1 MRHEEAV
8 VTMAIM
14 LAHGMVRMA
23 DETQYEIRIEP
34 VSTYVAE
41 QSDPSRDQFVFSY
54 TIRITNVGTVAARL
68 VSRHWIITDGEHRVQ
83 EVRGAGV
90 IGQQPRLAP
99 GESFEYTSGAS
110 QTTPVGTKRGSY
122 QMVAEDG
129 REFDAAIPPF
139 TLSVPRTLH

>member
-1 MRHEEAV
+1 
-8 VTMAIM
+8 
-14 LAHGMVRMA
+14 MA

-54 TIRITNVGTVAARL
+54 TIRITNVGTVAAKL
-68 VSRHWIITDGEHRVQ
+68 LSRHWIITDGEHRVQ

-90 IGQQPRLAP
+90 IGQQPDLAP

-110 QTTPVGTKRGSY
+110 LTTPVGTMRGSY

>member
-1 MRHEEAV
+1 
-8 VTMAIM
+8 MAIM

-54 TIRITNVGTVAARL
+54 TIRITNVGTVAAKL
-68 VSRHWIITDGEHRVQ
+68 VSRHWIITDSEHRVQ

-110 QTTPVGTKRGSY
+110 LNTPVGTMRGSY

-129 REFDAAIPPF
+129 REFDATIPPF

>member
-1 MRHEEAV
+1 
-8 VTMAIM
+8 
-14 LAHGMVRMA
+14 MA

-110 QTTPVGTKRGSY
+110 LTTPVGTMRGSY
-122 QMVAEDG
+122 QMLAEDG
-129 REFDAAIPPF
+129 REFDATIPPF

>member
-1 MRHEEAV
+1 
-8 VTMAIM
+8 MAIM

-54 TIRITNVGTVAARL
+54 TIRITNVGTVAAKL
-68 VSRHWIITDGEHRVQ
+68 LSRHWIITDGEHRVQ

-90 IGQQPRLAP
+90 IGQQPDLAP

-110 QTTPVGTKRGSY
+110 LTTPVGTMRGSY

>member
-1 MRHEEAV
+1 M
-8 VTMAIM
+8 M
-14 LAHGMVRMA
+14 RMA
-23 DETQYEIRIEP
+23 DETRYEIRIDP
-34 VSTYVAE
+34 VSSYVAE

-90 IGQQPRLAP
+90 IGQQPDLAP

-110 QTTPVGTKRGSY
+110 LTTPVGTMRGSY